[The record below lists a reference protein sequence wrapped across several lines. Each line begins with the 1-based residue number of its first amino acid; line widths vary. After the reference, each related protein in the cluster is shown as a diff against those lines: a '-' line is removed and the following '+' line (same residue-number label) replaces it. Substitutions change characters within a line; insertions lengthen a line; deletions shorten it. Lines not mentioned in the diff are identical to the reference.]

1 MTIRAAFV
9 QVLVLVAVGNL
20 WADHPRGEGEVSRA
34 NQFFDDGAFRKL
46 QTDQARALHA
56 NGSLVKASDLAK
68 QLERKTVGLDLPEA
82 ATAVSPMS
90 PRELYQK
97 CRQSVFSLAEVRD
110 CEGCGEIHV
119 TPYGTG
125 FAITA
130 DGVLLT
136 NHHLI
141 KALESS
147 SRLVASTADGKTYPV
162 VEVLASSE
170 KDDVAAIRIDGS
182 GFEPLQLSVDNF
194 VGTRVS
200 VINHPRGHLYSLSE
214 GIVTRLFT
222 QYSQRTMLISGEYA
236 VGSSGAPVL
245 DSSGKVLGM
254 VAATSS
260 LNDQMIL
267 RVCIP
272 TQSLLEILTQS
283 EPGAAQEMQDP
294 LATERACLKATFAAF
309 QQLLQLHQQ
318 GRISSEEMDER
329 FATLHSIMM
338 HAIERCPDDPVAKQ
352 YSKVAEFMRKQ
363 QRTQSGEQDAA
374 DQLPARR
381 DSNPE

>member
-1 MTIRAAFV
+1 MTSMIIRAAFS
-9 QVLVLVAVGNL
+9 QILVLVAVGFL
-20 WADHPRGEGEVSRA
+20 WADHPSGEGEVSRA

-46 QTDQARALHA
+46 QTDHARALHA

-68 QLERKTVGLDLPEA
+68 QLVRPTVDLDLPKA
-82 ATAVSPMS
+82 ATSVSPMS
-90 PRELYQK
+90 PSELYRK

-141 KALESS
+141 KALGSS

-170 KDDVAAIRIDGS
+170 KDDAAAIRIDGS

-200 VINHPRGHLYSLSE
+200 VISHPRGHLYSLSE

-222 QYSQRTMLISGEYA
+222 EYSARTMVISAEYA

-245 DSSGKVLGM
+245 DSSGKVLGI
-254 VAATSS
+254 VASTSS
-260 LNDQMIL
+260 LNNQMML
-267 RVCIP
+267 RGCIP
-272 TQSLLEILTQS
+272 SQSLLEIFTPS
-283 EPGAAQEMQDP
+283 EPAAAQETQDP
-294 LATERACLKATFAAF
+294 LATERACLKATFASVK
-309 QQLLQLHQQ
+309 QLVLLHHQ
-318 GRISSEEMDER
+318 GKISPEEMHER
-329 FATLHSIMM
+329 MNKLHSIMM
-338 HAIERCPDDPVAKQ
+338 HAIERCPDDPVAKE
-352 YSKVAEFMRKQ
+352 YSKIAESMK
-363 QRTQSGEQDAA
+363 
-374 DQLPARR
+374 
-381 DSNPE
+381 